1 MIKFVDVIYGLS
13 WGDEGKGKIANAL
26 ADKYDYV
33 CRWNGGPN
41 AGHTVYVNDK
51 KYKTHM
57 IPSGIFKS
65 KKCIIGPGCV
75 INIKKFFEEINY
87 LNEAGFDTSLV
98 KVSPNAHVITEEHIS
113 FDLNNLKKS
122 LGTTGQGIAP
132 CYADKMLRKGFRV
145 KDFLPKEYIWDGVL
159 EGKVLCEGAQSVWL
173 DIDHGCYPFV
183 TSSTTMPYGACSLGF
198 SPQKIRRLIGV
209 AKIYDT
215 KSGVD
220 PLFPESLWEDK
231 VLDKIIN
238 IGEEFGST
246 TGRKRMV
253 NWLNIDKLIESIRI
267 SGCTDLVINKCDV
280 LQSVGVF
287 QVILDGNLV
296 EFTTLYDMQRFIDD
310 VIRKRT
316 ELVNIQFSGHKENV
330 STAEVVQ

>member
-26 ADKYDYV
+26 AEKYDYV

-41 AGHTVYVNDK
+41 AGHTVYLNDK

-57 IPSGIFKS
+57 IPSGIFKG

-75 INIKKFFEEINY
+75 VNVKKFFEEIEY
-87 LNEAGFDTSLV
+87 LKASGFDTSLV
-98 KVSPNAHVITEEHIS
+98 KVSPHAHIITEEHIQ
-113 FDLNNLKKS
+113 FDVNNLKKG

-132 CYADKMLRKGFRV
+132 CYADKMLRKGIRA
-145 KDFLPKEYIWDGVL
+145 KDLFPSEYLWDGKL

-220 PLFPESLWEDK
+220 PLFPESLWDDET
-231 VLDKIIN
+231 LNKIIT

-253 NWLNIDKLIESIRI
+253 NWLNVDKLMESIKI
-267 SGCTDLVINKCDV
+267 SGCTDLVINKCDI
-280 LQSVGVF
+280 LQAVGTF
-287 QVILDGNLV
+287 KLKFENKLV
-296 EFTTLYDMQRFIDD
+296 EFSSLYEMQRFLDD
-310 VIRKRT
+310 VIRDNT
-316 ELVNIQFSGHKENV
+316 DIVNIQFSGHKENV
-330 STAEVVQ
+330 ATPEMAQ